1 MKSPWDIAGRNQD
14 DMEALQ
20 TDVMRFMA
28 VLGLCLAA
36 IFSLVKRPD
45 FNPPATTAQ
54 APEVVPAPS
63 PEAVAEPAVEVAAPV
78 SVEKSATTAS
88 SPKLEPSD
96 DTASPGQEEG
106 FTLEFSSAA
115 SFRSLVD
122 TGVVTLVVSDG
133 SAYWTLAPEQTLMET
148 PDLPGYYAMAAPTVP
163 DAMRQVVRAQ
173 LGREP
178 EIWGVVLPGTITAQI
193 DDLVARH
200 NGGVLLIS
208 AQGTVSYD

>member
-36 IFSLVKRPD
+36 IFSLVKSPD
-45 FNPPATTAQ
+45 FNPPSTTTQ
-54 APEVVPAPS
+54 APEVVPAPA
-63 PEAVAEPAVEVAAPV
+63 PEAVAGPAVEVAAPV
-78 SVEKSATTAS
+78 SANESATTAS

-96 DTASPGQEEG
+96 HSVSPGQDEG

-133 SAYWTLAPEQTLMET
+133 SSYWAFS
-148 PDLPGYYAMAAPTVP
+148 
-163 DAMRQVVRAQ
+163 RIQVR
-173 LGREP
+173 
-178 EIWGVVLPGTITAQI
+178 T
-193 DDLVARH
+193 
-200 NGGVLLIS
+200 
-208 AQGTVSYD
+208 